1 MKIPIPR
8 PAPAA
13 PESLVREAI
22 ESWRNGTPPDAAEFL
37 SANPEVRNRKSLA
50 MDLIYEEYCLR
61 HESGEALAPSTF
73 CQKFPTYRQSLQRML
88 DVHQF
93 MDAHPEGAEEKGW
106 LWPESGETVLGF
118 QILQKLGEGAIAKV
132 YLAQQPDLG
141 QRRVVVKISRN
152 GATEAKLLGKLE
164 HPGIVPIHSVHQD
177 APSGLTCICM
187 PFLGTATLVDLLDL
201 AFSKGKPPESAE
213 ILLSVARHYQPVGS
227 REGDEPPVDPILRT
241 GTYVEGVMHL
251 GVQLAEALA
260 AAHEAGVMHR
270 DIKPSN
276 VLLSRGARPMLLDFN
291 LSSDLEMPLERVGGT
306 VAYMAPER
314 IQSLMADKV
323 HAESKLDPRSDV
335 YSLGAL
341 LYELLCGELPSRP
354 DNPSDKQAR
363 LEEWLKG
370 RLTPPEPPS
379 KKNPAVDRHMEWAV
393 LKALSPDPADRF
405 ASATEFARA
414 LQGSLAWKARAARWL
429 LRNRRAALASVALL
443 IVTIGI
449 AIGAWASQPSREDS
463 FYARGKKAYEEGDFK
478 TAIESFTR
486 ALNYRPDSEDL
497 LFARAQ
503 AYRQSKDFV
512 LAQRDFQ
519 AVYNKNSNP
528 EMLWFVGHCLLR
540 QNSPNAAIGT
550 FEKAIAGGF
559 SSPQLLHNLA
569 YSLSRVNQRDEALKH
584 LDKVLELDESLAL
597 AHHLRARL
605 KFYGHFGKQEPLPD
619 SVRDDITSALTKIS
633 GDPLVH
639 LDAACIFRYPNQ
651 SKPNDPAALKQL
663 RLAAATGLNSLQLRS
678 ESVFLG
684 KLPNQLTVE
693 EQEVI
698 QSRPSKPLASK
709 LFFEPSLSLQ
719 MPVLR

>member
-1 MKIPIPR
+1 MKIPTPR
-8 PAPAA
+8 TAPAA
-13 PESLVREAI
+13 PENLVREVI
-22 ESWRNGTPPDAAEFL
+22 ESWRSGTRPDAAGFL
-37 SANPEVRNRKSLA
+37 SANPDVRNHKSLA

-61 HESGEALAPSTF
+61 HDSGEALAPSTF

-93 MDAHPEGAEEKGW
+93 MDAHPEGAEEKAW
-106 LWPESGETVLGF
+106 LWPEPGETVLGF

-177 APSGLTCICM
+177 PPSGLTCICM

-201 AFSKGKPPESAE
+201 AFSKGRPPESAE
-213 ILLSVARHYQPVGS
+213 IVLGVARHYQPVGT
-227 REGDEPPVDPILRT
+227 REGDEPAVDPILRK

-276 VLLSRGARPMLLDFN
+276 VLLSRGGRPMLLDFN

-314 IQSLMADKV
+314 IQSLLADKV
-323 HAESKLDPRSDV
+323 QSESKLDPRSDV

-354 DNPSDKQAR
+354 DHLSDKQVG

-379 KKNPAVDRHMEWAV
+379 KKNPAVDRRMDEAI

-405 ASATEFARA
+405 ASAAEFARA

-429 LRNRRAALASVALL
+429 QRNRRKALAAVAVLL
-443 IVTIGI
+443 VMIGI
-449 AIGAWASQPSREDS
+449 GVAAWASQPSLED
-463 FYARGKKAYEEGDFK
+463 RK
-478 TAIESFTR
+478 
-486 ALNYRPDSEDL
+486 
-497 LFARAQ
+497 
-503 AYRQSKDFV
+503 
-512 LAQRDFQ
+512 
-519 AVYNKNSNP
+519 
-528 EMLWFVGHCLLR
+528 
-540 QNSPNAAIGT
+540 
-550 FEKAIAGGF
+550 
-559 SSPQLLHNLA
+559 
-569 YSLSRVNQRDEALKH
+569 
-584 LDKVLELDESLAL
+584 
-597 AHHLRARL
+597 
-605 KFYGHFGKQEPLPD
+605 
-619 SVRDDITSALTKIS
+619 SV
-633 GDPLVH
+633 V
-639 LDAACIFRYPNQ
+639 
-651 SKPNDPAALKQL
+651 
-663 RLAAATGLNSLQLRS
+663 
-678 ESVFLG
+678 
-684 KLPNQLTVE
+684 
-693 EQEVI
+693 
-698 QSRPSKPLASK
+698 
-709 LFFEPSLSLQ
+709 
-719 MPVLR
+719 

>member
-1 MKIPIPR
+1 MKIPTPR
-8 PAPAA
+8 TAPAA
-13 PESLVREAI
+13 PENLVREVI
-22 ESWRNGTPPDAAEFL
+22 ESWRSGTRPDAAGFL
-37 SANPEVRNRKSLA
+37 SANPDVRNHKSLA

-61 HESGEALAPSTF
+61 HDSGEALAPSTF

-93 MDAHPEGAEEKGW
+93 MDAHPEGAEEKAW
-106 LWPESGETVLGF
+106 LWPEPGETVLGF

-177 APSGLTCICM
+177 PPSGLTCICM

-201 AFSKGKPPESAE
+201 AFSKGRPPESAE
-213 ILLSVARHYQPVGS
+213 IVLGVARHYQPVGT
-227 REGDEPPVDPILRT
+227 REGDEPAVDPILRK

-276 VLLSRGARPMLLDFN
+276 VLLSRGGRPMLLDFN

-314 IQSLMADKV
+314 IQSLLADKV
-323 HAESKLDPRSDV
+323 QSESKLDPRSDV

-354 DNPSDKQAR
+354 DHLSDKQVG

-379 KKNPAVDRHMEWAV
+379 KKNPAVDRRMDEAI

-405 ASATEFARA
+405 ASAAEFARA

-429 LRNRRAALASVALL
+429 QRNRRKALAAVAVLL
-443 IVTIGI
+443 VMIGI
-449 AIGAWASQPSREDS
+449 GVAAWASQPSLEDRL
-463 FYARGKKAYEEGDFK
+463 FARGQQAYEQGDSQ
-478 TAIESFTR
+478 TAIESFTL
-486 ALNYRPDSEDL
+486 ALNYRPDSEAL

-519 AVYNKNSNP
+519 AIYDKTANP
-528 EMLWFVGHCLLR
+528 EMLWLVGHCLLR
-540 QNSPNAAIGT
+540 RGSFNPAIGNY
-550 FEKAIAGGF
+550 EKAIAGGF
-559 SSPQLLHNLA
+559 STPQLRHNLG
-569 YSLSRVNQRDEALKH
+569 YSLSRVNQQDEALRY
-584 LDKVLELDESLAL
+584 LDEALQSDPNLAIT
-597 AHHLRARL
+597 HHLRARL
-605 KFYGHFGKQEPLPD
+605 RFFGAAGNQQTIPD
-619 SVRDDITSALTKIS
+619 SVQVDIKLALKNLV
-633 GDPLVH
+633 DPLVH
-639 LDAACIFRYPNQ
+639 LDAASIFNYPKQ
-651 SKPNDPAALKQL
+651 SKPDHDEALKQL
-663 RLAAATGLNSLQLRS
+663 RLSVQTGLTPLQLRS
-678 ESVFLG
+678 EKPFLG
-684 KLPNQLTVE
+684 ELPDHLTAVE
-693 EQEVI
+693 QKVI
-698 QSRPSKPLASK
+698 QSRPPKPLPSV
-709 LFFEPSLSLQ
+709 LYFEPSQSLL
-719 MPVLR
+719 MPSSR